1 MYYRFMLP
9 TLNKVIIVIIIIII
23 MDILLSLLMLEK
35 TFVFQFKDN
44 VRETETGIDSSLTN
58 VSLM

>member
-1 MYYRFMLP
+1 MLP